1 MHQLLLMVLIFLVF
15 GILGALFFSHV
26 ITHPIRSISEIA
38 EGIDLDALRY
48 KKHPRVRI
56 REKLFGKFPMVFR
69 ATDELDVLTEKF
81 NAMIERLENAH
92 QELEAAY
99 AQLVQ
104 SEKLASLGTLSA
116 GLAHEINNPIAGIQ
130 NCLRRLKQNPQNVAQ
145 AKKYLELMEEATNRI
160 ATVVRSLLDYAR
172 PREMDF
178 APVNIEEVIETA
190 LLLVLEKHRI
200 SITKEV
206 PANVPPIHASRH
218 HLEQVMVNLLLNA
231 IDAIE
236 ERFLQSQTASK
247 SIHIGVR
254 QKRNSL
260 EISLKDSGIGIPQEN
275 LTKIFDPFYT
285 TKEIGK
291 GTGMGLSVCYNI
303 IKLNQGTTFY
313 IVLPLASQS
322 SKREE
327 KSLRGQKVIFVV
339 EDEHILRVSLVDDL
353 SDAGYQAIGFA
364 DGNEA
369 WRALQKQPADVVLT
383 DIKMPGM
390 DGMELLDRIKSKF
403 PHVTVIIMT
412 AYGSVDSAVEAMKKG
427 AYDYLTKPF
436 HSDEL
441 LLILQR
447 IQELESIKSENIQ
460 LKKQLSGHYPIEAF
474 VGNSHA
480 ARQIKEMIRT
490 VAASDA
496 SVLIT
501 GETGTGKELVA
512 NIIHYNSPRKDKPLV
527 KVSCAILARDV
538 FESELFGHE
547 KGAFTGAIKERI
559 GRFEQAN
566 GGTIY
571 LDDVDDIPLELQVK
585 LLRVLQEKEVE
596 RVGSNQPIPV
606 DVRVIASTKADLRK
620 LIQEGKFRED
630 LY

>member
-1 MHQLLLMVLIFLVF
+1 M
-15 GILGALFFSHV
+15 
-26 ITHPIRSISEIA
+26 T
-38 EGIDLDALRY
+38 
-48 KKHPRVRI
+48 
-56 REKLFGKFPMVFR
+56 
-69 ATDELDVLTEKF
+69 
-81 NAMIERLENAH
+81 
-92 QELEAAY
+92 
-99 AQLVQ
+99 
-104 SEKLASLGTLSA
+104 
-116 GLAHEINNPIAGIQ
+116 
-130 NCLRRLKQNPQNVAQ
+130 
-145 AKKYLELMEEATNRI
+145 
-160 ATVVRSLLDYAR
+160 
-172 PREMDF
+172 
-178 APVNIEEVIETA
+178 
-190 LLLVLEKHRI
+190 
-200 SITKEV
+200 
-206 PANVPPIHASRH
+206 
-218 HLEQVMVNLLLNA
+218 
-231 IDAIE
+231 
-236 ERFLQSQTASK
+236 
-247 SIHIGVR
+247 
-254 QKRNSL
+254 
-260 EISLKDSGIGIPQEN
+260 
-275 LTKIFDPFYT
+275 
-285 TKEIGK
+285 
-291 GTGMGLSVCYNI
+291 
-303 IKLNQGTTFY
+303 
-313 IVLPLASQS
+313 
-322 SKREE
+322 
-327 KSLRGQKVIFVV
+327 IFVV

-403 PHVTVIIMT
+403 PHVTVIMMT

-630 LY
+630 LYYRLNVFPLHLTPLRERLEDIPVLVRFFIDQLTGGRQFHISPQVIDCLKKYHWPGNVRELKNVVERMLLLARQNEIQPEMVPLEISQPDYSIPEVCLGKMSLDDILNSIEKKLIQDALRQSGGNQTQAAELLQIPPSTLRSKLKKHGL